1 MILYWVCPIAI
12 DIQEDGNEYQSDD
25 ISHFHPNS
33 IVSDELSVIIEL
45 NYFANDRFM
54 LEHIKDTLLQEY
66 HINPD
71 NVFFT
76 GPKAVYLHQKYN
88 TMNLLSN
95 DFGLKTDKN
104 TLKALKI
111 ARSLWKFLKT

>member
-45 NYFANDRFM
+45 NYFANDRYM

-76 GPKAVYLHQKYN
+76 GPKAVYLHQKYK

-95 DFGLKTDKN
+95 DFGLKTDKI
-104 TLKALKI
+104 L
-111 ARSLWKFLKT
+111 